1 MNGLDQYLALALN
14 RSIDHR
20 PLLDWLIGTVLDLP
34 SLKML
39 PLVAMLG
46 AIWFSSP
53 PKAPER
59 RIVLQT
65 VIGAVLALIVSRLI
79 QDLGPYRPRPMH
91 LTSLG
96 FVPPLGIHPERVE
109 HSSSF
114 PSDHAALAFALS
126 AGIYVWR
133 RSWGVVA
140 IVWSVITT
148 CFARV
153 YAGYHYPTDVAV
165 GALLGIASTWLA
177 GMMPVIAVQ
186 SFLERQAVEH
196 PYIFYFI
203 TFGAAYQV
211 VSLFWDFRFAANTL
225 QAILRPATG

>member
-14 RSIDHR
+14 RSIEHW
-20 PLLDWLIGTVLDLP
+20 PLLDWFVGTVLDLP

-46 AIWFSSP
+46 AIWFSAP

-65 VIGAVLALIVSRLI
+65 VIGAMLALVVSRLM
-79 QDLGPYRPRPMH
+79 QDIGPYRPRPMH

-96 FVPPLGIHPERVE
+96 FTPPLGIHPERVE

-114 PSDHAALAFALS
+114 PSDHAALALALS
-126 AGIYVWR
+126 AGIYLWR
-133 RSWGVVA
+133 RSLGAAA
-140 IVWSVITT
+140 IVWSLATT

-153 YAGYHYPTDVAV
+153 YAGYHYPTDVVV
-165 GALLGIASTWLA
+165 GALLGVAATWAA
-177 GMMPVIAVQ
+177 GMMPLMSVQ
-186 SFLERQAVEH
+186 AFLERQAVEH
-196 PYIFYFI
+196 PYLFYFI
-203 TFGAAYQV
+203 SFCVAYEV
-211 VSLFWDFRFAANTL
+211 VSLFWDFRFAATNL
-225 QAILRPATG
+225 QAILHS

>member
-14 RSIDHR
+14 RSVDHSL
-20 PLLDWLIGTVLDLP
+20 LLDWLIGTVLDLP

-46 AIWFSSP
+46 AIWFSAA
-53 PKAPER
+53 PKTPER
-59 RIVLQT
+59 GIVLQT
-65 VIGAVLALIVSRLI
+65 VIGAVLALIISRLI
-79 QDLGPYRPRPMH
+79 QDIGPYRPRPMH

-96 FVPPLGIHPERVE
+96 FAPPNGIHPERVE

-126 AGIYVWR
+126 AGLYAWR
-133 RSWGVVA
+133 RSLGVVA
-140 IVWSVITT
+140 IVWSVLTT

-165 GALLGIASTWLA
+165 GALLGIACTWA
-177 GMMPVIAVQ
+177 AAKMPVAAIQ
-186 SFLERQAVEH
+186 TFLERQAGEH

-203 TFGAAYQV
+203 SFCVAYEV
-211 VSLFWDFRFAANTL
+211 VSLFWDFRFAASNL
-225 QAILRPATG
+225 QAILHS